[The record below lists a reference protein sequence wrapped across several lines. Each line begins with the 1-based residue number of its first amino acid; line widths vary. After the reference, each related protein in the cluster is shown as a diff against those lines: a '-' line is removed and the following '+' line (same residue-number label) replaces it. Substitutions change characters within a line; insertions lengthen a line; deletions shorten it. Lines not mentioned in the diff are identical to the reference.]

1 MALFQERER
10 TLPRLQR
17 RHSIKGRFILLHF
30 KFWRFKKAERHYI
43 SLFRE
48 LIRAVNQLS
57 CHCIRIMPGTSNQS
71 PGSKLALFRN
81 LHSNQLYFYGFMLC
95 QEPARRHLISLCCL
109 VIRAVN
115 QLSCQCI
122 RIIPRTS
129 NQSSG
134 SKLVLFRA
142 LSREP
147 AVCLDSRTAGNQQE
161 DTERLRS

>member
-1 MALFQERER
+1 MAPFQERER

-81 LHSNQLYFYGFMLC
+81 LHSYQFYFYGFMLC
-95 QEPARRHLISLCCL
+95 QEPARRHLISLFL
-109 VIRAVN
+109 FSDKSRKPAFLSLYSYYSEN
-115 QLSCQCI
+115 QQSIFRVQISFIPCFE
-122 RIIPRTS
+122 PRTS
-129 NQSSG
+129 C
-134 SKLVLFRA
+134 LFGFTYR
-142 LSREP
+142 REP
-147 AVCLDSRTAGNQQE
+147 AR
-161 DTERLRS
+161 RH